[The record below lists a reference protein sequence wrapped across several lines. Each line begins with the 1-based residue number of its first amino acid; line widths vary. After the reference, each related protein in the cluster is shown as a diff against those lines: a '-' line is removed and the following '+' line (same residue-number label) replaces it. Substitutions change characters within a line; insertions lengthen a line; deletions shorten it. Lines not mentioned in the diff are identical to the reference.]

1 MALYYFHPL
10 GLVISHHD
18 HGMDGHEHVIKSV
31 FLTVSHKIKM
41 AHWIALGAL
50 LRNSNREG
58 KNLKVFRLL
67 GILLFG

>member
-18 HGMDGHEHVIKSV
+18 HDMDGHDHDMDGHEHVIKSV

-41 AHWIALGAL
+41 AHWIALGAHP
-50 LRNSNREG
+50 ND
-58 KNLKVFRLL
+58 KPF
-67 GILLFG
+67 